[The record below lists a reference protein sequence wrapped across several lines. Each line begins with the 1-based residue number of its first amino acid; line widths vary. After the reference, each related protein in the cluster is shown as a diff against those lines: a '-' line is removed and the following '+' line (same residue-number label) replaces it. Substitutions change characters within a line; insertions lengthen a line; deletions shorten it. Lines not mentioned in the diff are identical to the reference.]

1 MFAAGILAFRQAGA
15 RVLPRLAGAR
25 WGTIKPI
32 MSARAS
38 KTDDEGRGDWIHGIA
53 ERKIKEA
60 IEEGLFDN
68 LPGKGKPL
76 ELDDDPLTPPHLRVV
91 HHVLKNANVVPE
103 WILRE
108 REIERAKQATLDFL
122 ARWEAKAASGNAQ
135 DRAKARADYERLM
148 RAANDLILKF
158 NLVNPF
164 VHRAP
169 VPFRIRERLARWDE
183 RYGNE
188 PDSGGRG

>member
-1 MFAAGILAFRQAGA
+1 MG
-15 RVLPRLAGAR
+15 
-25 WGTIKPI
+25 KPE
-32 MSARAS
+32 
-38 KTDDEGRGDWIHGIA
+38 DEGRWDLLHTVA
-53 ERKIKEA
+53 ERKIREA
-60 IEEGLFDN
+60 MDEGLFDN

-76 ELDDDPLTPPHLRVV
+76 ILDDDPLTPAHLRMV

-108 REIERAKQATLDFL
+108 REIEAAKQAAADFL
-122 ARWEAKAASGNAQ
+122 AKCEA
-135 DRAKARADYERLM
+135 DRAQGVPRDPSRARSEYQDLM

-169 VPFRIRERLARWDE
+169 VPFRIKERLGDWDARFGSED
-183 RYGNE
+183 
-188 PDSGGRG
+188 DVAAAK